1 VQLKAAKDAL
11 ELQDQQQLAQVWANK
26 GEANPQPVF
35 DTVAAMQKT
44 GDWMRPAVRNAVNS
58 VTDELANAGTDP
70 ELMHGVRMH
79 IDDMLSA
86 EGQRTTPLNTRV
98 KASLLKLRDSLTN
111 VISDAAPG
119 FTEFNEAHAAAMRPI
134 ETMQILQDAK
144 NGLYGTGNRMEYGRF
159 QRFMRDVVDE
169 RSSPGISPY
178 KSIPQETMDE
188 LWNIRDDLR
197 RSSRAVELARAQGS
211 DSAQNLGD
219 ILRYGAKRLAS
230 GVSGGVAGTVAG
242 VVSHSPEVGTAVGY
256 GVKSAI
262 DNFFSKREEAQ
273 RYQRGMQM
281 LYPQNTLMQQP
292 PVPPP

>member
-1 VQLKAAKDAL
+1 V
-11 ELQDQQQLAQVWANK
+11 
-26 GEANPQPVF
+26 
-35 DTVAAMQKT
+35 
-44 GDWMRPAVRNAVNS
+44 
-58 VTDELANAGTDP
+58 
-70 ELMHGVRMH
+70 
-79 IDDMLSA
+79 
-86 EGQRTTPLNTRV
+86 
-98 KASLLKLRDSLTN
+98 
-111 VISDAAPG
+111 
-119 FTEFNEAHAAAMRPI
+119 
-134 ETMQILQDAK
+134 
-144 NGLYGTGNRMEYGRF
+144 
-159 QRFMRDVVDE
+159 
-169 RSSPGISPY
+169 
-178 KSIPQETMDE
+178 
-188 LWNIRDDLR
+188 
-197 RSSRAVELARAQGS
+197 LARAQGS